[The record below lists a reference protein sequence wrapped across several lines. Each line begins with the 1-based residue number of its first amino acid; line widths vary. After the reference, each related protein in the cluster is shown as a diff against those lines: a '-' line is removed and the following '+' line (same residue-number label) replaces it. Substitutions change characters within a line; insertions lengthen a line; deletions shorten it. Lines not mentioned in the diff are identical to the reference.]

1 MPRPARDATAAH
13 HLVRRFR
20 QLRNWEGFNVAF
32 LPALFL
38 WLWRDAAPA
47 WSLRLPPLAVV
58 AFLLAQGTLYWHLK
72 LRAVRDRAPLP
83 PWFCGAFRLVRA
95 ASAAGLALALAA
107 TAVGAARR
115 LGDAVD
121 VAWALGLLAFAL
133 LEHVNYFHLQLKH
146 DTAAD
151 WAWLRRNRRLRRAAL
166 ATDLAR
172 ACGDARPR
180 TR

>member
-1 MPRPARDATAAH
+1 MPRSEPAATAAGR
-13 HLVRRFR
+13 LVRRFR
-20 QLRNWEGFNVAF
+20 QLRNWEGFNVVF

-38 WLWRDAAPA
+38 WVWRDAAPA
-47 WSLRLPPLAVV
+47 WSLRLPPLAMVV
-58 AFLLAQGTLYWHLK
+58 LLLAQGTLYWHLK
-72 LRAVRDRAPLP
+72 LRAVRDRLPLP
-83 PWFCGAFRLVRA
+83 PWFCGTFRVVRA
-95 ASAAGLALALAA
+95 ASVAGLALVAAAIAL
-107 TAVGAARR
+107 GAARGAGR
-115 LGDAVD
+115 PAD
-121 VAWALGLLAFAL
+121 VAWAVGLLAFAL
-133 LEHVNYFHLQLKH
+133 LEHVNYFHVQLKH